1 MPETEIELDRTYT
14 VPLSRAWIA
23 PRHRRV
29 VRAVNVLREF
39 AQRHMKSEE
48 VKIESDLN
56 EKLWVRGITRPPRR
70 ITVRMVKDDDG
81 LITISLPKEEK
92 IEEEE
97 EEKPQEALPA
107 PKEVPVG
114 APAKED
120 IKTPSEPQI
129 KEEQK
134 PEIPEEPDV
143 KKGKPAK
150 KKPKQKSEKKKKPAP
165 KKSKSSKK

>member
-48 VKIESDLN
+48 IKIDSDLN
-56 EKLWVRGITRPPRR
+56 EKLWIRGITRPPRR

-81 LITISLPKEEK
+81 LVTVSLPKEEK
-92 IEEEE
+92 IEEVE

-107 PKEVPVG
+107 PKEVPLV

-120 IKTPSEPQI
+120 IKTPSEPLI

-134 PEIPEEPDV
+134 PEIPKEPAV
-143 KKGKPAK
+143 KKRKPAK
-150 KKPKQKSEKKKKPAP
+150 NKTKQTSEKKRKPAP